1 MSGFHGIL
9 LLRDWAEAFGPLNP
23 EQQTNSFSE
32 PCVSWRLDSFT
43 HSV

>member
-23 EQQTNSFSE
+23 GQQTNSFFRALCQLE
-32 PCVSWRLDSFT
+32 T
-43 HSV
+43 G